1 LYYLPELSRD
11 TPSCHPEKNRFKIS
25 SRWYNCL
32 LDEVV
37 AGNGRVAN
45 FPPRTF
51 HLYGSV
57 TKMLGTIANTLA
69 IIAGSLVGLLFS
81 RGISG
86 NYREIILSGVGLSV
100 VLIGV
105 KSALVSND
113 LMVVIFS
120 VILGAVLGEGIRIE
134 KRLEVFG
141 AYLESK
147 VVAKAA
153 DSKSFAR
160 GFVTA
165 SLVFCVGSMAIIG
178 SLESGL
184 TGNHQTLFAKSV
196 LDGVTSIIFS
206 STMGLGVMFSSLA
219 VLLYQG
225 IITLTA
231 GLMKNLLVPE
241 TIAQMTSV
249 GGLLIMAIGFNML
262 KITTIRVGNLI
273 PAIFLPLAYFALR
286 RWIS

>member
-1 LYYLPELSRD
+1 
-11 TPSCHPEKNRFKIS
+11 
-25 SRWYNCL
+25 
-32 LDEVV
+32 
-37 AGNGRVAN
+37 
-45 FPPRTF
+45 
-51 HLYGSV
+51 
-57 TKMLGTIANTLA
+57 MLGTIANTLA

-81 RGISG
+81 RGIAG
-86 NYREIILSGVGLSV
+86 NYREIILSGIGLSV

-120 VILGAVLGEGIRIE
+120 VIIGAVLGEGFRVE

-147 VVAKAA
+147 VVSKAA

-196 LDGVTSIIFS
+196 LDGVTSIIFA

-231 GLMKNLLVPE
+231 GLMKDLLVPE

-286 RWIS
+286 RWFA